1 MTSSDPDDAL
11 NGLRVLVVEDSWPI
25 AVGLKRLLEILG
37 AEVAGPVATS
47 ADAERLI
54 SQRIPDVALVD
65 LHLRDGELSYDLIG
79 RLHNRGVRI
88 VVITGHDDGLP
99 EPGKV
104 AVTLQKPVREE
115 LLLAALRQIRAP

>member
-1 MTSSDPDDAL
+1 MTSSDFDDAL

-47 ADAERLI
+47 ADAERLV

-104 AVTLQKPVREE
+104 AATLQKPVREE

>member
-1 MTSSDPDDAL
+1 MTSSDPHDAL

-37 AEVAGPVATS
+37 ADVVGPVATS

-54 SQRIPDVALVD
+54 SQRILDVALVD

-79 RLHNRGVRI
+79 RLHNQGVRI
-88 VVITGHDDGLP
+88 VVITGHDDALP

-104 AVTLQKPVREE
+104 AATLQKPVRED
-115 LLLAALRQIRAP
+115 LLLAALRQLRAP

>member
-1 MTSSDPDDAL
+1 MTSSDSHDAL

-37 AEVAGPVATS
+37 ADVVGPVATS

-54 SQRIPDVALVD
+54 SQRILDVALVD

-79 RLHNRGVRI
+79 KLHNQGVRI

-104 AVTLQKPVREE
+104 DATLQKPVRED
-115 LLLAALRQIRAP
+115 LLLAALRQLRAP

>member
-1 MTSSDPDDAL
+1 MTSSDVDDAL

-47 ADAERLI
+47 ADAERLV

-99 EPGKV
+99 EPEKV